1 MFSRRRRRRYNNT
14 VFLFFLFFFM
24 TETTTQDGDGDGI
37 LDAND
42 NCPNLTHTSC
52 YKEGDTAVVVHS
64 NG

>member
-1 MFSRRRRRRYNNT
+1 
-14 VFLFFLFFFM
+14 M
-24 TETTTQDGDGDGI
+24 TGTTQDGDGDGI

-64 NG
+64 NR

>member
-1 MFSRRRRRRYNNT
+1 MFSRRRRYNT
-14 VFLFFLFFFM
+14 VFFFFFFM
-24 TETTTQDGDGDGI
+24 TGTTQDGDGDGI

-64 NG
+64 NR